1 MGKVTIPENY
11 HSCLSSYETQEAI
24 GIIKNLMQKKLC
36 LALNLKR
43 VTAPVFVD
51 PASGL
56 NDDLNGVERP
66 VTFDIPDANM
76 NAQVV
81 HSLAK
86 WKRMA
91 LYRYD
96 FHVGK
101 ESYAI

>member
-66 VTFDIPDANM
+66 ETYG
-76 NAQVV
+76 
-81 HSLAK
+81 SLPLSFPRG
-86 WKRMA
+86 KRN
-91 LYRYD
+91 LHRYER
-96 FHVGK
+96 HPQR
-101 ESYAI
+101 